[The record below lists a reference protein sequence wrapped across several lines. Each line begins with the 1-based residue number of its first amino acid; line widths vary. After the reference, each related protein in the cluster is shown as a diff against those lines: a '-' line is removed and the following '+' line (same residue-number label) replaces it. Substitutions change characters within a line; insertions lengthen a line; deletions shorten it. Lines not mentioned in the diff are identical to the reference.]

1 MWWGHCSTRRAR
13 PNNSYWVVGLI
24 VFLIAVSATRSF
36 MPFIPIFLLLFVILP
51 AARRAHEYG
60 DGGYEKPKND
70 FEKPKRS
77 GRYVESDDGT
87 LLEVIDEK
95 PDDDYTDYV

>member
-36 MPFIPIFLLLFVILP
+36 MPFIPIFLLLFVILVGP
-51 AARRAHEYG
+51 TVAILTG
-60 DGGYEKPKND
+60 FVG
-70 FEKPKRS
+70 S
-77 GRYVESDDGT
+77 
-87 LLEVIDEK
+87 
-95 PDDDYTDYV
+95 